1 MAEIRRAGQLPE
13 VPLASPPPLHLIRG
27 PSGRVPEYL
36 ARLQESPPNTQ
47 QTNFISCCPYWCW
60 TVVCEVLV
68 QGYLCQL
75 SYNHTGT
82 QLFDIKPHSSMISL
96 METARAM
103 VRESLPIKCM
113 EAATS
118 LTQPST

>member
-1 MAEIRRAGQLPE
+1 M
-13 VPLASPPPLHLIRG
+13 
-27 PSGRVPEYL
+27 
-36 ARLQESPPNTQ
+36 
-47 QTNFISCCPYWCW
+47 
-60 TVVCEVLV
+60 VCEVLV

-113 EAATS
+113 EAGHQPHTAVNMTS
-118 LTQPST
+118 LVNIF